1 MSTALFFSLLLLGTP
16 VQSAQDSV
24 SAQRV
29 EKLESRITELEQK
42 VLKYRAREDYFQSIL
57 ASQRWTF
64 GTVVALFAALVGLV
78 GFGVFKRYVSE
89 VEEVKSEMEN
99 RMEEE
104 VGTLRSQAEKNE
116 GRVQNAERRAFKNAR
131 ILMEDRRNRHASMD
145 FRRDL
150 EALLNDML
158 DIAKSASDEVVDEIN
173 LRNDIDDALDV
184 MRSIRSSDG
193 EVDDMY
199 LRRMHSKA
207 HGIRENTENPV
218 SMRANTLMEGLEEM
232 MDEKIEQ

>member
-1 MSTALFFSLLLLGTP
+1 MSAAVFISLLLLGTP

-29 EKLESRITELEQK
+29 ERLESRITELEKQ
-42 VLKYRAREDYFQSIL
+42 VLEYRAREDYFQSIL

-89 VEEVKSEMEN
+89 VVEVKSEMEN